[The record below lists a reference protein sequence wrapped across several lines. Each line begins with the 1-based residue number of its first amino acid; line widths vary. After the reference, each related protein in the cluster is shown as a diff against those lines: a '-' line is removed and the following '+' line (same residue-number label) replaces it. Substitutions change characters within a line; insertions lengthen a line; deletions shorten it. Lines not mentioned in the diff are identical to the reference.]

1 MDRFPRWSCKLRKVP
16 MGKLFY
22 DSTLTVDFDD
32 RVLAHLQIVIG
43 AKLRRGESFYFSW
56 KDDPAVGDGRSTI
69 WLAPNIPLH
78 YKYFGSRLPALNRE
92 WIIALSASSNSAG
105 GLQIVPEPPANSVST
120 DAGQL

>member
-1 MDRFPRWSCKLRKVP
+1 

-69 WLAPNIPLH
+69 WLAPNIALH
-78 YKYFGSRLPALNRE
+78 YKYFGSRLPALNRD

-105 GLQIVPEPPANSVST
+105 GLQIVPEPPAGSAPS

>member
-1 MDRFPRWSCKLRKVP
+1 
-16 MGKLFY
+16 MGKLHY
-22 DSTLTVDFDD
+22 DSALTVDFDD

-78 YKYFGSRLPALNRE
+78 YKYFGSRLPSLNRE
-92 WIIALSASSNSAG
+92 WILALSASSNSAS
-105 GLQIVPEPPANSVST
+105 GLQIVPEPQQQV
-120 DAGQL
+120 AGAGSDDES

>member
-1 MDRFPRWSCKLRKVP
+1 

-78 YKYFGSRLPALNRE
+78 YKYFGSRLPALNRD
-92 WIIALSASSNSAG
+92 WILALSASSNSAS
-105 GLQIVPEPPANSVST
+105 GLQIVPEPQQKVGGSSHE
-120 DAGQL
+120 DES